1 MVGVDGDKT
10 IGPSHLK
17 DYVLIGCPMNMFSI
31 VRPRMVL
38 LRSWS
43 STTMN
48 STNSMLKFTQVLKV
62 TNGFKKLI
70 RAITPGDI
78 IIN

>member
-1 MVGVDGDKT
+1 
-10 IGPSHLK
+10 
-17 DYVLIGCPMNMFSI
+17 MNMFSI